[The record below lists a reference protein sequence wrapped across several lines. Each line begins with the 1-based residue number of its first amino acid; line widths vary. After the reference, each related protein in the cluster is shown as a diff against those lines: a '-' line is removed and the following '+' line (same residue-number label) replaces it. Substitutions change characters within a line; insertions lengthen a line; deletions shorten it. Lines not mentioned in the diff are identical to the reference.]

1 MELNCIATELF
12 EYYLTFFTNC
22 MLHETMIRRSD
33 THGTA
38 L

>member
-1 MELNCIATELF
+1 MELNCVATELV
-12 EYYLTFFTNC
+12 ESYLPFFTTF